1 MVQIKKLLLL
11 WIEGIISSE
20 IFWPLM
26 FPFRWQQNIC
36 FFTWIYLAKVWKLF
50 SSIYCQSCKSKA
62 WKIANNVVKIYSIN
76 PLTGTGCVE
85 RDFQQLLKN
94 HLIGWDGKPENGLKS
109 NNNKFQSPIE
119 NNLLFTM
126 QSPLCI
132 KLFAPVQSSH
142 SLCRS
147 K

>member
-1 MVQIKKLLLL
+1 M
-11 WIEGIISSE
+11 
-20 IFWPLM
+20 
-26 FPFRWQQNIC
+26 
-36 FFTWIYLAKVWKLF
+36 
-50 SSIYCQSCKSKA
+50 
-62 WKIANNVVKIYSIN
+62 VKIYSIN

-119 NNLLFTM
+119 HNLLFTM

-132 KLFAPVQSSH
+132 KLYRVATVFAGQNRKRMLALELETVS
-142 SLCRS
+142 
-147 K
+147 